1 MRLSLAAFAQ
11 QQVRPAPDPRSDEPI
26 SPKIGVDQAGQGKEI
41 RPVGEKE
48 EGGRSRAA
56 PSVVGGNVSRSP
68 RWAADSQRGDG
79 HSVARHVR
87 KAFVVRG
94 NLALEPTEQL
104 IGGIAEPVSSVV
116 WHPERALGIA
126 RPRMAAAQHTRQFRV
141 VLHLVHLAIHF

>member
-1 MRLSLAAFAQ
+1 MKLQKPDWRRFA
-11 QQVRPAPDPRSDEPI
+11 DNS
-26 SPKIGVDQAGQGKEI
+26 
-41 RPVGEKE
+41 
-48 EGGRSRAA
+48 
-56 PSVVGGNVSRSP
+56 
-68 RWAADSQRGDG
+68 
-79 HSVARHVR
+79 R